1 MRAILFA
8 VFALAA
14 CASAEGGSGPTPA
27 PAPPPMT
34 LPQHIQM
41 DLDQRA
47 EALRADGV
55 VAAGI
60 NQTADLGNGLR
71 VRPLEVLEDSRCP
84 QNARCVWAGRLRL
97 RLNVDGVGDREITDD
112 ATGLQTPRGNFTL
125 VAISPGPWTDW
136 PEGAKPAYRF
146 GFRRS

>member
-1 MRAILFA
+1 MRAFIVA
-8 VFALAA
+8 ALMLGA
-14 CASAEGGSGPTPA
+14 CASPAGSCGGGAA
-27 PAPPPMT
+27 P

-55 VAAGI
+55 VAVGL

-97 RLNVDGVGDREITDD
+97 RVSVEGVGEREISDD
-112 ATGLQTPRGNFTL
+112 SEQGQQTPRGNFSL
-125 VAISPGPWTDW
+125 VAVSPGPWTDW
-136 PEGAKPAYRF
+136 PEGAKPPYRF

>member
-8 VFALAA
+8 AFALAA
-14 CASAEGGSGPTPA
+14 CASTTGNTPGPQA
-27 PAPPPMT
+27 P
-34 LPQHIQM
+34 LPQHIRE
-41 DLDQRA
+41 DLAQR
-47 EALRADGV
+47 EAALHEHGV
-55 VAAGI
+55 VIAAI

-97 RLNVDGVGDREITDD
+97 RVNVDGVGDREIADD
-112 ATGLQTPRGNFTL
+112 ASAAQTPRGAFSL

-136 PEGAKPAYRF
+136 PEGAKPGYRF

>member
-8 VFALAA
+8 AFALAA
-14 CASAEGGSGPTPA
+14 CASTEGGAGQPRA
-27 PAPPPMT
+27 P

-47 EALRADGV
+47 ESLRADGV

-60 NQTADLGNGLR
+60 NETADLGNGLR

-97 RLNVDGVGDREITDD
+97 RVNIDGVGDREITNE
-112 ATGLQTPRGNFTL
+112 AGAVQTPRGAFSL

-136 PEGAKPAYRF
+136 PEGAKPGYRF
-146 GFRRS
+146 GFRRT

>member
-8 VFALAA
+8 AFALAA
-14 CASAEGGSGPTPA
+14 CASTTGGAPGPGPQA
-27 PAPPPMT
+27 P
-34 LPQHIQM
+34 LPQHIRE
-41 DLDQRA
+41 DLAQR
-47 EALRADGV
+47 EAALHEQGV
-55 VAAGI
+55 VIAAI

-97 RLNVDGVGDREITDD
+97 RVNVDGVGDREIADD
-112 ATGLQTPRGNFTL
+112 AAGAQTPRGNFSL

-136 PEGAKPAYRF
+136 PEGAKPGYRF
-146 GFRRS
+146 GFRRT